1 MKPYFRKN
9 DVGDGRAER
18 VGGTD
23 GQEWQIQL
31 PEIRWLEHSG
41 SASIHQAQFTFRGA
55 SVYLPFFFRLLS
67 GIIFNSKSAQK
78 ESNFRIPWNPKSI
91 CWLLVSVF
99 KSEGEV
105 RLELL

>member
-1 MKPYFRKN
+1 MNGNMTPYFRKN
-9 DVGDGRAER
+9 NVGDGRAER

-78 ESNFRIPWNPKSI
+78 ESKFRIPWNLKSI
-91 CWLLVSVF
+91 C
-99 KSEGEV
+99 
-105 RLELL
+105 